1 MEFYY
6 CSATGMLTT
15 VFFNDNSS
23 LGHSCLKK
31 KNKTVRQICIK
42 TVPHLIKKPE
52 KSKGKVMKLTF
63 LSTCSVSCIVIN
75 FRKQI
80 IHS

>member
-1 MEFYY
+1 MF
-6 CSATGMLTT
+6 
-15 VFFNDNSS
+15 
-23 LGHSCLKK
+23 KK
-31 KNKTVRQICIK
+31 KKKKTVRQICIK
-42 TVPHLIKKPE
+42 TFPHLIKKPE

>member
-31 KNKTVRQICIK
+31 KKKDGETNMYKNIPSPNKET
-42 TVPHLIKKPE
+42 
-52 KSKGKVMKLTF
+52 
-63 LSTCSVSCIVIN
+63 
-75 FRKQI
+75 
-80 IHS
+80 